1 MDSRKAHQ
9 KTLVQDYK
17 KQPKK
22 LGAYCIRNTSNSKC
36 FVGVSRDLDARMNR
50 HRFELRMNAEQ
61 VSADLQSDWNSQGAE
76 VFEFAILDTIEPSDD
91 PQYDPSEDL
100 EVLEQ
105 LWLEQLKPFVPQG
118 YNKPP
123 SA

>member
-9 KTLVQDYK
+9 RALAQDYK

-22 LGAYCIRNTSNSKC
+22 LGVYCIRNTSNSKC
-36 FVGVSRDLDARMNR
+36 FIGVSRDLDARMNR
-50 HRFELRMNAEQ
+50 HRFELRQNSEH
-61 VSADLQSDWNSQGAE
+61 VSADLQNDWNSQGAE
-76 VFEFAILDTIEPSDD
+76 AFEFTILDTIEPADD

-105 LWLEQLKPFVPQG
+105 LWLDQLNPFTPHG
-118 YNKPP
+118 YNKQP
-123 SA
+123 SD